1 MLSQDGNENNDLSK
15 DEMNKPNKKD
25 DSNPDDV
32 ENINRDHN
40 DEDSDDIDAEMKR
53 VHIKLPLDFDLSELA
68 HNVMMNNQKSRLNCV
83 VERHRTENIDEPQAM
98 NPFQAL
104 MNEQKKE
111 KVTGERIAI
120 FCETGAPK

>member
-1 MLSQDGNENNDLSK
+1 MQDLSK

-25 DSNPDDV
+25 DANPDDV
-32 ENINRDHN
+32 EHINGAR
-40 DEDSDDIDAEMKR
+40 DEDESDDIDNEMKR

-68 HNVMMNNQKSRLNCV
+68 HNIMMNNQKSRMNCV
-83 VERHRTENIDEPQAM
+83 VERRRTEKVEEPQAM
-98 NPFQAL
+98 DPFRAL
-104 MNEQKKE
+104 LNDQTKE